1 MNKKLL
7 LVPAVIAM
15 ALALPVQGHKTSG
28 HVADDP
34 DTLTVDTTYNVDPIG
49 TALMR
54 PLALTLTKVILLRSI
69 QRTSALTMMPS

>member
-34 DTLTVDTTYNVDPIG
+34 DTLT
-49 TALMR
+49 L
-54 PLALTLTKVILLRSI
+54 ILLI
-69 QRTSALTMMPS
+69 M